1 MGSIAGRDSK
11 SSEKEYLRRTAAG
24 SWERLKPFSP
34 AGTDTLA
41 ESASLIQDFAA
52 AVTHLPPAPSDLIL
66 DLGAGACWCSD
77 WLQRLNRRTVSI
89 DISWDM
95 LRLGRTR
102 VPQAEGAAL
111 VAGDLEY
118 LPFAAGSFD
127 KAYCLSAIHHIPDI
141 RRAVREIHRVLKPDG
156 AALFSEPGVGHAD
169 KPASVSAMRDFGVLE
184 QDIVI
189 AEFMDACRTAG
200 FADVRLK
207 PLSYANP
214 AIDLTAD
221 QWESW
226 RRLARSK
233 RPARAARKIW
243 RAVLELLGIGKQDQ
257 LFEEAFAMT
266 LVRVLRSAMEDHP
279 VIVASRVALGSS
291 GPVQHRARIQL
302 LSAPSA
308 ADVGGTMKLRVRLV
322 NAGPTAWQTA
332 SPSGSGYVRLGI
344 QLLDADLR
352 LVNRDYH
359 REPLPRSVSP
369 GQQIEWEFA
378 CPAPP
383 VPGVHHLKLDL
394 VVEGVSWF
402 EAGGSDVVVRRLE
415 TQGR

>member
-1 MGSIAGRDSK
+1 MGSAAGRDSK
-11 SSEKEYLRRTAAG
+11 SSEKDYLRRTAAG

-34 AGTDTLA
+34 AGTDTIA

-52 AVTHLPPAPSDLIL
+52 AITHLPPAPSDLIL

-95 LRLGRTR
+95 LSLGRTR
-102 VPQAEGAAL
+102 VPHADRAFL

-118 LPFAAGSFD
+118 LPLAAESFD

-141 RRAVREIHRVLKPDG
+141 GRAVREVHRVLKPEG

-169 KPASVSAMRDFGVLE
+169 RPASVSAMRDFGVLE

-189 AEFMDACRTAG
+189 AEFMDACRAAG

-233 RPARAARKIW
+233 RPARAARKMW
-243 RAVLELLGIGKQDQ
+243 RAVLEAFGLGKGDQ

-279 VIVASRVALGSS
+279 VIVASKVPLARG
-291 GPVQHRARIQL
+291 GPAQHRARIQL
-302 LSAPSA
+302 LSAPA
-308 ADVGGTMKLRVRLV
+308 AAAAGGTIRLRVRLA
-322 NAGPTAWQTA
+322 NAGATVWRTA
-332 SPSGSGYVRLGI
+332 SMPGSVNVRLGV
-344 QLLDADLR
+344 QLLDADHR
-352 LVNRDYH
+352 LVNRDFH
-359 REPLPRSVSP
+359 REGLPLPVNP
-369 GQQIEWEFA
+369 GERIEWEFT

-383 VPGVHHLKLDL
+383 ARGVHHLKLDL
-394 VVEGVSWF
+394 VAEGVTWF
-402 EAGGSDVVVRRLE
+402 EVGGSEVIVHRVE
-415 TQGR
+415 V